1 MPQQIKNWICPG
13 IKKEASK
20 RRGCLR
26 VVILFYF
33 LGHWFHG
40 EKMLLS
46 SHCGL
51 FWVRL
56 SSPYICC
63 TLGVWLIF
71 CYMILGRNCLQENF
85 ILLALGTGKESKNN
99 VQVKYTSFFLP
110 DAQDRE
116 ISPLSSRF
124 PEYPWEWMSIT
135 AHETGSSKA
144 APG

>member
-1 MPQQIKNWICPG
+1 MSWNQERGFIEERLFEGSDFISFSGSLIPRRKN
-13 IKKEASK
+13 A
-20 RRGCLR
+20 
-26 VVILFYF
+26 ILF
-33 LGHWFHG
+33 
-40 EKMLLS
+40 

-51 FWVRL
+51 FWIRL
-56 SSPYICC
+56 SSLYICC
-63 TLGVWLIF
+63 TLGIWLIF
-71 CYMILGRNCLQENF
+71 CYMILERDRLQENF

-99 VQVKYTSFFLP
+99 VQLKYTSFFLP

-116 ISPLSSRF
+116 MSPLSSRF